1 MSHALL
7 LRLFLSPSFF
17 SVHVALQYLR
27 IYADNIGI
35 TYYLTR
41 RLRELDTQDLREVW
55 GFICHLLV
63 TRPSR
68 SKALESFV
76 VEIAHKSTHIAMLTL
91 WYMQA
96 YLKDLSQPRSNPAS
110 FLICQRILHEC
121 HEVIFGDLT
130 GQSSAPYSSLSLPS
144 QLRTLRRKVRPHV
157 EPAVIGIGM
166 VLAGAPGMPQLT
178 EIMGP
183 VAIEQGRVDDQG
195 QDIKSIE
202 RNDEDGLVRTVS
214 IQSTAD
220 SVGEDEESV
229 DSPEPNVTEHP
240 TTDNGDAPRK
250 VSAVPSRVSRR
261 QTIGAQTSPA
271 LPLHLRDIKRSRMSE
286 DPFGQ
291 EDSPPVPG
299 TAAASPFQ
307 STPSFPSRHPYR
319 PNSLPTAD
327 LLLQKYDFPAQMHLL
342 RSHYCSSEVQF
353 ILALENIC
361 NKLLVVPK
369 PARVS
374 ALRAELTGLNHMLPA
389 EICMPMWCTSS
400 DAPQPPNNIPQPH
413 HRIVRIPPG
422 ESVVLNSAERAP
434 YLLLIEILHN
444 DLDFDPNKRANR
456 EILKKIVVKENESKG
471 ASRDLASFSKND
483 PNHRPTVVIPDHVN
497 GSEVALG
504 TDAGDAEES
513 SSGAPAASPAVVV
526 SPSTVAGE
534 EEEEIDLVEQLYG
547 NESSLRANELDL
559 SDSIVLPPP
568 PKNKE
573 LDMVTWSRTSSNPD
587 TPLLDKHDPFGTHT
601 PSVGL
606 SIPPSVLRAAA
617 QPPATSDPKPVSR
630 QHSQGP
636 STSRVLSLDEYSERM
651 RTAAVMLAQLN
662 ANLVREPVTAV
673 NAPGMPPPPPE
684 PSMLVTPLRWIP
696 GSSWLTGA
704 PSNGAPQLPGPG
716 ASTEGAPAA
725 PAPMRMKL
733 QPSEAAAIRDR
744 IMEEMLALEEER
756 MARMRENGV
765 NEGSLQLSPADGDV
779 KTAED
784 EGIIRRELSKADP
797 SAVVFSESW
806 AAKKARVRQASPYG
820 HLANWDCVSVIV
832 KTGGDLRQEQLAVQL
847 IQEFEKIWRE
857 ENCQCWVRYF
867 RILIT
872 GNSSGLVETITDAVS
887 IHSIKKAEYARRIA
901 EGRFGHVTLLD
912 HFKTTY
918 GDPSSAKFVR
928 AQRNFAKSLA
938 GYSLVTYLLQI
949 KDRHNGNILLDRDGH
964 LIHIDFGFMLSNSP
978 GNIGF
983 EAAPFKLPLE
993 YIEVLGGLD
1002 SPAYREFRKL
1012 FKEGFEAARKHC
1024 DRIVTLVELMQK
1036 DSTLP
1041 CFAAFGEQTASM
1053 LRDRFQQ
1060 GLTQAAVEEHVQ
1072 RLIDTSLGS
1081 NWTRLYDSY
1090 QYYSQSIL

>member
-41 RLRELDTQDLREVW
+41 RLRELNTQELREVW
-55 GFICHLLV
+55 GFVCHLLV
-63 TRPSR
+63 TRPTQ

-76 VEIAHKSTHIAMLTL
+76 VEICHKSTHVAMLTL

-96 YLKDLSQPRSNPAS
+96 YLRDLSTQHSSNAS

-121 HEVIFGDLT
+121 HEIIFGDLP
-130 GQSSAPYSSLSLPS
+130 SAPYSSLCAPTHIGPS
-144 QLRTLRRKVRPHV
+144 RKKVRAHV
-157 EPAVIGIGM
+157 SPALVGIGM
-166 VLAGAPGMPQLT
+166 VLAGVPGMPQLT

-183 VAIEQGRVDDQG
+183 VALEQGRVDEQG

-202 RNDEDGLVRTVS
+202 RGDNDRAMVRSISAASAAESGVDIEDD
-214 IQSTAD
+214 D
-220 SVGEDEESV
+220 SM
-229 DSPEPNVTEHP
+229 DSPAPNADHNPEEPV
-240 TTDNGDAPRK
+240 DIAPSSQT
-250 VSAVPSRVSRR
+250 VSAVSKRLSRR
-261 QTIGAQTSPA
+261 QTVGAQTSPA
-271 LPLHLRDIKRSRMSE
+271 LPLHLREARKPRLSE

-291 EDSPPVPG
+291 EDTLPTRAA
-299 TAAASPFQ
+299 TAATPFQ

-319 PNSLPTAD
+319 PNSQPTAD
-327 LLLQKYDFPAQMHLL
+327 LLLQKYDFASQMYLL
-342 RSHYCSSEVQF
+342 RSHYCRSEVQF

-374 ALRAELTGLNHMLPA
+374 ALRAELTSLNHMLPA
-389 EICMPMWCTSS
+389 EICMPMWCSSS
-400 DAPQPPNNIPQPH
+400 DEPKPPSSIPEPH

-434 YLLLIEILHN
+434 YLLLVEILHS
-444 DLDFDPNKRANR
+444 DLDFDPAKRSNK

-471 ASRDLASFSKND
+471 TSKDLVKFARNDSTLSKSK
-483 PNHRPTVVIPDHVN
+483 PTVIIPDHVN

-504 TDAGDAEES
+504 TDGDDAGENAS
-513 SSGAPAASPAVVV
+513 IPRSASPSSVV
-526 SPSTVAGE
+526 SPLEPPE
-534 EEEEIDLVEQLYG
+534 EEEMDLVEQLYG
-547 NESSLRANELDL
+547 NESSLKVNGIDI
-559 SDSIVLPPP
+559 SDSIVLPPA

-573 LDMVTWSRTSSNPD
+573 LDMATWSRASSNLN
-587 TPLLDKHDPFGTHT
+587 TPRFDKPDPFAAHILALGHNF
-601 PSVGL
+601 PSPSSGY
-606 SIPPSVLRAAA
+606 PPNGAI
-617 QPPATSDPKPVSR
+617 TSDHSSTPAR
-630 QHSQGP
+630 QLSQGQQ
-636 STSRVLSLDEYSERM
+636 RVLSLDEYSQRM

-662 ANLVREPVTAV
+662 ANLVPPAV
-673 NAPGMPPPPPE
+673 PGLPTT
-684 PSMLVTPLRWIP
+684 PSDTSIISAPLRWLP
-696 GSSWLTGA
+696 GTSWLA
-704 PSNGAPQLPGPG
+704 DAISNGNGQPSTPSG
-716 ASTEGAPAA
+716 AQGDAAAA
-725 PAPMRMKL
+725 PTRMRL
-733 QPSEAAAIRDR
+733 QASEAAAIRDR

-765 NEGSLQLSPADGDV
+765 NETSLRITPANGDM

-797 SAVVFSESW
+797 SAIVFSESW

-847 IQEFEKIWRE
+847 IQEFEKIWKE
-857 ENCQCWVRYF
+857 ENCPCWVRYF

-887 IHSIKKAEYARRIA
+887 IHSIKKAEYARRLA
-901 EGRFGHVTLLD
+901 EGRLGHVSLLD

-918 GDPSSAKFVR
+918 GDPSSAKYVR

-938 GYSLVTYLLQI
+938 GYSLVTYFLQI

-1012 FKEGFEAARKHC
+1012 FREGFDACRKHC

-1041 CFAAFGEQTASM
+1041 CFAAFGEQTASQ

-1060 GLTQAAVEEHVQ
+1060 GLTQSAVEEHVQ

>member
-96 YLKDLSQPRSNPAS
+96 YLKDLSEPRSNPAS

-121 HEVIFGDLT
+121 HEIIFSDLA
-130 GQSSAPYSSLSLPS
+130 GHAVAPYSSLSLPA
-144 QLRTLRRKVRPHV
+144 QLRPFRRKVRPHL
-157 EPAVIGIGM
+157 EPAVVGIGM

-178 EIMGP
+178 DIMGP
-183 VAIEQGRVDDQG
+183 VAIEQGRVDEQG

-202 RNDEDGLVRTVS
+202 RNDDDGLVRTVS

-220 SVGEDEESV
+220 STGEEDSV
-229 DSPEPNVTEHP
+229 DSPDPNTEGP
-240 TTDNGDAPRK
+240 LENLPESSSAPRGLTGK
-250 VSAVPSRVSRR
+250 ASRR
-261 QTIGAQTSPA
+261 QTIAAQTSPA
-271 LPLHLRDIKRSRMSE
+271 LPLHLRDIRKSRISQ

-291 EDSPPVPG
+291 EDIPSAPATTV
-299 TAAASPFQ
+299 ASPFQ
-307 STPSFPSRHPYR
+307 STPAFPSRHPYR

-327 LLLQKYDFPAQMHLL
+327 LLLQKYDFASQMQLL
-342 RSHYCSSEVQF
+342 RAHYCSSEVQF

-389 EICMPMWCTSS
+389 EVCMPMWCTSS
-400 DAPQPPNNIPQPH
+400 DTPQPPQNIPQPH

-434 YLLLIEILHN
+434 YLLLVEILHN
-444 DLDFDPNKRANR
+444 DLDFDPGKRGNK
-456 EILKKIVVKENESKG
+456 EILKKIVVKESETKG
-471 ASRDLASFSKND
+471 ASRDLVHFARSEPHPKPSI
-483 PNHRPTVVIPDHVN
+483 VIPDHVN
-497 GSEVALG
+497 GSDAALG
-504 TDAGDAEES
+504 TDASEAQEPTSD
-513 SSGAPAASPAVVV
+513 APAT
-526 SPSTVAGE
+526 SPSAATPSTPAE
-534 EEEEIDLVEQLYG
+534 DEEEIDLVEQLYG
-547 NESSLRANELDL
+547 SQSALRANEMDL
-559 SDSIVLPPP
+559 SDSIVLPRA

-573 LDMVTWSRTSSNPD
+573 LDIMTWSRTSSTPH
-587 TPLLDKHDPFGTHT
+587 TPLLDKNDPFGSHT
-601 PSVGL
+601 PSLHL
-606 SIPPSVLRAAA
+606 SIPPSLGRAGS
-617 QPPATSDPKPVSR
+617 TSAPDTPVR
-630 QHSQGP
+630 QQSQGAMA
-636 STSRVLSLDEYSERM
+636 TRMLSLDEYSERM

-662 ANLVREPVTAV
+662 ASLVREPVTAV
-673 NAPGMPPPPPE
+673 TAPGMPPPPPE
-684 PSMLVTPLRWIP
+684 PSMLGAPLRW
-696 GSSWLTGA
+696 
-704 PSNGAPQLPGPG
+704 LPGTAWLG
-716 ASTEGAPAA
+716 GAPANGSA
-725 PAPMRMKL
+725 PPPGSGGSGPAGDAPQVMRMKL
-733 QPSEAAAIRDR
+733 QASEAAAIRDR

-756 MARMRENGV
+756 MARMRENGI
-765 NEGSLQLSPADGDV
+765 NESSLRISPSNGDL

-820 HLANWDCVSVIV
+820 HLADWDCVSVIV

-847 IQEFEKIWRE
+847 IQEFEKIWRD

-938 GYSLVTYLLQI
+938 GYSLVTHLLQI

-1002 SPAYREFRKL
+1002 APAYREFRKL
-1012 FKEGFEAARKHC
+1012 FREGFEAARKHC

-1036 DSTLP
+1036 DSSLP
-1041 CFAAFGEQTASM
+1041 CFAAFGEQTASL

>member
-41 RLRELDTQDLREVW
+41 RLKELNPQELREVW
-55 GFICHLLV
+55 GFVCHLVV
-63 TRPSR
+63 TRPTQ

-76 VEIAHKSTHIAMLTL
+76 VEICHKSTHIAMLTL

-96 YLKDLSQPRSNPAS
+96 FLKDLSAQHSSNAS

-121 HEVIFGDLT
+121 HEIIFGDLP
-130 GQSSAPYSSLSLPS
+130 SVPYLSLCPPASIGPS
-144 QLRTLRRKVRPHV
+144 RKKVRPHV
-157 EPAVIGIGM
+157 SPSMVGIGM
-166 VLAGAPGMPQLT
+166 VLAGVPGMPQLT

-183 VAIEQGRVDDQG
+183 VAIEQGRVDELG

-202 RNDEDGLVRTVS
+202 RGEDDGSVVRSLS
-214 IQSTAD
+214 ISSTAD
-220 SVGEDEESV
+220 SGGDVEDDDSM
-229 DSPEPNVTEHP
+229 DSPVPNAEQHSRE
-240 TTDNGDAPRK
+240 TTGSGSSSQPA
-250 VSAVPSRVSRR
+250 SAIPKRMSRR
-261 QTIGAQTSPA
+261 QTVGAQTSPA
-271 LPLHLRDIKRSRMSE
+271 LPLRLRETRKPRLSE

-291 EDSPPVPG
+291 EDSPPARSATV
-299 TAAASPFQ
+299 TTPFQ
-307 STPSFPSRHPYR
+307 STPSFSSRHAYR

-327 LLLQKYDFPAQMHLL
+327 LLLQKYDFASQMHLL
-342 RSHYCSSEVQF
+342 RGHFSRSEVQF

-389 EICMPMWCTSS
+389 EICMPMWCSSS
-400 DAPQPPNNIPQPH
+400 DEPQPSSHDVPEPH

-434 YLLLIEILHN
+434 YLLLIEILHS
-444 DLDFDPNKRANR
+444 DLDFDPAKRGNK
-456 EILKKIVVKENESKG
+456 EILKKIVMKENEWKGTSK
-471 ASRDLASFSKND
+471 DLVNFAFNGSTKSK
-483 PNHRPTVVIPDHVN
+483 PKPIIIVPDHVT
-497 GSEVALG
+497 GSEAALG
-504 TDAGDAEES
+504 DEGGDTGEDTSLPQSAS
-513 SSGAPAASPAVVV
+513 SSSVL
-526 SPSTVAGE
+526 SPSE
-534 EEEEIDLVEQLYG
+534 PPEEEEIDLVEQLYG
-547 NESSLRANELDL
+547 NESSLKANNLDL
-559 SDSIVLPPP
+559 SDSIVLPPA

-573 LDMVTWSRTSSNPD
+573 LDMVAWSRASTNPH
-587 TPLLDKHDPFGTHT
+587 TPQVDKPDPFST
-601 PSVGL
+601 PNLTITPATRPSR
-606 SIPPSVLRAAA
+606 SPP
-617 QPPATSDPKPVSR
+617 TSDPSTPAR
-630 QHSQGP
+630 QTSQGP
-636 STSRVLSLDEYSERM
+636 SPQRVISLDEYSERM

-662 ANLVREPVTAV
+662 ANLGPSAIPGTP
-673 NAPGMPPPPPE
+673 AP
-684 PSMLVTPLRWIP
+684 PSDSSLIGTPLRWLP
-696 GSSWLTGA
+696 GTSWLSGSSA
-704 PSNGAPQLPGPG
+704 NGNGYPTTPGGVGSDPM
-716 ASTEGAPAA
+716 T
-725 PAPMRMKL
+725 PAPMRMRL
-733 QPSEAAAIRDR
+733 QASEAAAIRDR

-765 NEGSLQLSPADGDV
+765 NEGSLRITPANGDM

-784 EGIIRRELSKADP
+784 EGIIRRELSKVDP

-847 IQEFEKIWRE
+847 IQEFEKIWKD

-887 IHSIKKAEYARRIA
+887 IHSIKKAEYARRLA
-901 EGRFGHVTLLD
+901 EGRLGHVTLLD

-1002 SPAYREFRKL
+1002 SPAFREFRKL
-1012 FKEGFEAARKHC
+1012 FREGFNACRKHC

-1041 CFAAFGEQTASM
+1041 CFAAFGEQTASQ

>member
-68 SKALESFV
+68 SKALEAFV
-76 VEIAHKSTHIAMLTL
+76 VEMAHKSTHIAMLTL

-96 YLKDLSQPRSNPAS
+96 YLKDLSQPRSNPVS
-110 FLICQRILHEC
+110 FLICQRVLHEC
-121 HEVIFGDLT
+121 HEIIFGDLP
-130 GQSSAPYSSLSLPS
+130 GHSSAPYSSLSLPA
-144 QLRTLRRKVRPHV
+144 QLRTLRRKVRPHI
-157 EPAVIGIGM
+157 EPACVGIGM
-166 VLAGAPGMPQLT
+166 VWAGAPGLPQLT

-183 VAIEQGRVDDQG
+183 VAIEQGTIDEQG

-202 RNDEDGLVRTVS
+202 RNEEGGMIRSVS
-214 IQSTAD
+214 LHSTAD
-220 SVGEDEESV
+220 SLGDDEDSI
-229 DSPEPNVTEHP
+229 DSPDPNPSLKEPIESKSI
-240 TTDNGDAPRK
+240 PRTQST
-250 VSAVPSRVSRR
+250 VSERTSRR
-261 QTIGAQTSPA
+261 QTIAAQTSPA
-271 LPLHLRDIKRSRMSE
+271 LPLHLRDLKKSRMSE

-291 EDSPPVPG
+291 EDTPPGPS
-299 TAAASPFQ
+299 TSAASPFQ

-319 PNSLPTAD
+319 ASSLPTAE
-327 LLLQKYDFPAQMHLL
+327 LLLQKYDFASQMHLL

-389 EICMPMWCTSS
+389 EVCMPMWCTSS
-400 DAPQPPNNIPQPH
+400 DIPQPPNNVPQPH

-434 YLLLIEILHN
+434 YLLLLEILHD
-444 DLDFDPNKRANR
+444 DLDFDPNKRANK

-471 ASRDLASFSKND
+471 ASRDLASFTKSESHPK
-483 PNHRPTVVIPDHVN
+483 PMVVIPDHVN
-497 GSEVALG
+497 GSEAALG
-504 TDAGDAEES
+504 TDSGDTEEP
-513 SSGAPAASPAVVV
+513 SSGPPVT
-526 SPSTVAGE
+526 SPSVVPSSIAARGEAEQE
-534 EEEEIDLVEQLYG
+534 EEMDLVEQIYG
-547 NESSLRANELDL
+547 SESSLRANEIDI

-573 LDMVTWSRTSSNPD
+573 LDMATWSRTSSNPD
-587 TPLLDKHDPFGTHT
+587 TPFLDKHDPFNTHT
-601 PSVGL
+601 PS
-606 SIPPSVLRAAA
+606 I
-617 QPPATSDPKPVSR
+617 ATA
-630 QHSQGP
+630 
-636 STSRVLSLDEYSERM
+636 SRVLSLDEYSERM

-662 ANLVREPVTAV
+662 ASMIREPVTTV
-673 NAPGMPPPPPE
+673 SAPGMPPE
-684 PSMLVTPLRWIP
+684 PSMLGAPLRWLP
-696 GSSWLTGA
+696 GTSWLSGAQTNGNGQLPGAGAPVESGA
-704 PSNGAPQLPGPG
+704 PSAPV
-716 ASTEGAPAA
+716 
-725 PAPMRMKL
+725 PMRMKL
-733 QPSEAAAIRDR
+733 QPAEAAAIRDR

-756 MARMRENGV
+756 MARMREGGV
-765 NEGSLQLSPADGDV
+765 NESSLGISPTNGDV

-820 HLANWDCVSVIV
+820 HLANWDCLSVIV

-847 IQEFEKIWRE
+847 IQEFEKIWKE

-912 HFKTTY
+912 HFKNTY

-993 YIEVLGGLD
+993 YVEVLGGLD

-1041 CFAAFGEQTASM
+1041 CFAAFGEQTASV

-1060 GLTQAAVEEHVQ
+1060 GLTQTAVEDYVQ

>member
-76 VEIAHKSTHIAMLTL
+76 VEISHKSTHIAMLTL

-96 YLKDLSQPRSNPAS
+96 YLKDLTQPRSNPVS
-110 FLICQRILHEC
+110 FLICQRVIHEC
-121 HEVIFGDLT
+121 HEIVFGDLPDHST
-130 GQSSAPYSSLSLPS
+130 PYSALSLPS
-144 QLRTLRRKVRPHV
+144 QLRPLRRKVWPHV
-157 EPAVIGIGM
+157 EPALVGIGM
-166 VLAGAPGMPQLT
+166 VLAGVPGMPPLT
-178 EIMGP
+178 QIMGP
-183 VAIEQGRVDDQG
+183 VAIEQGSIDEQG

-202 RNDEDGLVRTVS
+202 RNDEDGIVRTVS
-214 IQSTAD
+214 IQSTGE
-220 SVGEDEESV
+220 SLGEDEDSV
-229 DSPEPNVTEHP
+229 DSPDPSGEGPSQGHAERN
-240 TTDNGDAPRK
+240 DPRTL
-250 VSAVPSRVSRR
+250 SAIPSRSTSRR
-261 QTIGAQTSPA
+261 QTIAAQTSPA
-271 LPLHLRDIKRSRMSE
+271 LPLHLRDIRRPRLSE

-291 EDSPPVPG
+291 EDAPPKPV
-299 TAAASPFQ
+299 TTAASPFQ

-319 PNSLPTAD
+319 PSSLPKAE
-327 LLLQKYDFPAQMHLL
+327 LLLQKYDFASQMHML

-361 NKLLVVPK
+361 HKLLVVPK

-400 DAPQPPNNIPQPH
+400 DTVEPPQSIPQPH

-434 YLLLIEILHN
+434 YLLLVEILHG
-444 DLDFDPNKRANR
+444 DLDFDPGKRANK
-456 EILKKIVVKENESKG
+456 EILKRIVVKESEAKG
-471 ASRDLASFSKND
+471 TSRDLVSFTKSEAH
-483 PNHRPTVVIPDHVN
+483 PRPSVIIPDQVN
-497 GSEVALG
+497 GSEAALG
-504 TDAGDAEES
+504 NDAGDDAEPS
-513 SSGAPAASPAVVV
+513 SALEAPVASPSVL
-526 SPSTVAGE
+526 SPSPT

-547 NESSLRANELDL
+547 TESSLRANEIDI

-587 TPLLDKHDPFGTHT
+587 TPLLDRHDPFGSSHT
-601 PSVGL
+601 PSLGL
-606 SIPPSVLRAAA
+606 SIPSSVLR
-617 QPPATSDPKPVSR
+617 PPLS
-630 QHSQGP
+630 GP
-636 STSRVLSLDEYSERM
+636 STPMLRQQSQPAVPPTRVLSLDEYSERM

-662 ANLVREPVTAV
+662 ASLVREPVTAV
-673 NAPGMPPPPPE
+673 TAPGMPAPPPE
-684 PSMLVTPLRWIP
+684 TSMLGAPLRWLP
-696 GSSWLTGA
+696 GTSWITGVPANGIA
-704 PSNGAPQLPGPG
+704 PPLGPG
-716 ASTEGAPAA
+716 AATEVL
-725 PAPMRMKL
+725 RMKL
-733 QPSEAAAIRDR
+733 QASEAAAIRDR

-765 NEGSLQLSPADGDV
+765 NEASVQISTANGDM

-847 IQEFEKIWRE
+847 IQEFEKIWKD

-887 IHSIKKAEYARRIA
+887 IHSIKKAEYARRLA

-918 GDPSSAKFVR
+918 GDPSSAKFAR

-938 GYSLVTYLLQI
+938 GYSLVTHLLQI

-964 LIHIDFGFMLSNSP
+964 LIHIDFGFMLANSP

-1002 SPAYREFRKL
+1002 APAYREFRKL
-1012 FKEGFEAARKHC
+1012 FREGFDAARKHC

-1036 DSTLP
+1036 DSGLP
-1041 CFAAFGEQTASM
+1041 CFVAFGEQTASM

-1072 RLIDTSLGS
+1072 RLIDASLGS
-1081 NWTRLYDSY
+1081 NWTRLYDSF